1 MACALQKTAANLTD
15 VTIQSAIDSVE
26 EVAGSAADFIVCSSG
41 VKRAYQDYLITNRS
55 NIDVMNLQGGY
66 KAISYNGIPVVGT
79 DSLPKERCIY
89 SILPIFICISCAT
102 GGGSKATTA
111 KVIKQV
117 ANKPLYTATLVKYA
131 DMICDRPIGRQ

>member
-1 MACALQKTAANLTD
+1 M
-15 VTIQSAIDSVE
+15 E

-66 KAISYNGIPVVGT
+66 KAISYNGIPVVADRFAPKGT
-79 DSLPKERCIY
+79 MY
-89 SILPIFICISCAT
+89 ILNTSDFHLHQLCDWRWLE
-102 GGGSKATTA
+102 GDDG

-131 DMICDRPIGRQ
+131 DMICDRPIGQAMISGITEM